1 MAAHLSADRVLA
13 VLDLFNDGEP
23 ELRVGDVANR
33 LGVSES
39 TASRLLA
46 LLEARSYVERDART
60 GMYALGLQPLTLAGV
75 AMNHSELRSA
85 ALEEM
90 WRLVS
95 ALGLGVNL
103 AVLHRSAVFY
113 LGNVDGRLSPR
124 YYTLIG
130 RQYPTHATA
139 LGKVLLAWR
148 DLVDVELILAKHAG
162 HAAVYQGRRQGTM
175 VSPPDG
181 ELRRYTAST
190 VGTVPAFHASLEE
203 VRRRGYATERE
214 ELAMGRACV
223 AAPIRGRSG
232 AVIGGLSISGPEA
245 LVDLATREGEL
256 ASAAV
261 DAAMHISE
269 RLGFILPPARERV
282 ERHGGEAPGHVD
294 ATAAAAEL
302 RP

>member
-1 MAAHLSADRVLA
+1 MLA

-95 ALGLGVNL
+95 ALGLGVVNL

-148 DLVDVELILAKHAG
+148 DWWMWNRFWRNTLGTRLCIRAG
-162 HAAVYQGRRQGTM
+162 
-175 VSPPDG
+175 
-181 ELRRYTAST
+181 
-190 VGTVPAFHASLEE
+190 
-203 VRRRGYATERE
+203 
-214 ELAMGRACV
+214 
-223 AAPIRGRSG
+223 
-232 AVIGGLSISGPEA
+232 
-245 LVDLATREGEL
+245 
-256 ASAAV
+256 
-261 DAAMHISE
+261 
-269 RLGFILPPARERV
+269 ARERWS
-282 ERHGGEAPGHVD
+282 RHLMASCD
-294 ATAAAAEL
+294 ATPRPRWARCL
-302 RP
+302 RSTRV